1 LKLFLEASLTPLP
14 VLFLPR
20 SREVLLSWPNV
31 TKLTFVDCNLL
42 SFVTF
47 RRRGS
52 HLFVGDA
59 RTKEIID
66 DLRGIHFGRSFWE
79 YFVGMREDEGLE
91 GDGLTIV
98 VGNQEKKGWL
108 LNGMERKPP
117 KLKVRI
123 EVGENAD

>member
-1 LKLFLEASLTPLP
+1 
-14 VLFLPR
+14 
-20 SREVLLSWPNV
+20 
-31 TKLTFVDCNLL
+31 
-42 SFVTF
+42 
-47 RRRGS
+47 
-52 HLFVGDA
+52 
-59 RTKEIID
+59 
-66 DLRGIHFGRSFWE
+66 
-79 YFVGMREDEGLE
+79 MREDEGLE